1 MADGMVVQLRDQFP
15 GRAHINEFRFSTEDA
30 PQRFLIGLF
39 YSFHIIHQF
48 LSYLVALP
56 RRRGAGEGQPTYT
69 WAGLLFHCATFLA
82 FRHRFRYLKKTIW
95 NMHGAQQ
102 AISLFILA
110 QHYKVPIFY

>member
-15 GRAHINEFRFSTEDA
+15 GRAHINEVRFSTEDA

-56 RRRGAGEGQPTYT
+56 RRRGAGEGQPIYT
-69 WAGLLFHCATFLA
+69 RASLLFHCATFLA
-82 FRHRFRYLKKTIW
+82 FRHRFQYLKKTAR
-95 NMHGAQQ
+95 NMQVAQQ

-110 QHYKVPIFY
+110 QHYKVSIFY